1 MTAAYLLMF
10 VRYRGEAP
18 NESAQTLA
26 AMPNDD
32 EHSIIH
38 AVAL

>member
-18 NESAQTLA
+18 DESAQTLA
-26 AMPNDD
+26 G
-32 EHSIIH
+32 H
-38 AVAL
+38 AQ